1 MNSAISPDDSTK
13 PDDSKTLLF
22 VPDAPCRFG
31 GAGRWGVGAGTSCH
45 MVVRCASSPCIT
57 TEVLIPT
64 ELTALLLGH
73 CRD

>member
-22 VPDAPCRFG
+22 VPDTPRRFG

-45 MVVRCASSPCIT
+45 MVAKCASSPCIT

-73 CRD
+73 CSS